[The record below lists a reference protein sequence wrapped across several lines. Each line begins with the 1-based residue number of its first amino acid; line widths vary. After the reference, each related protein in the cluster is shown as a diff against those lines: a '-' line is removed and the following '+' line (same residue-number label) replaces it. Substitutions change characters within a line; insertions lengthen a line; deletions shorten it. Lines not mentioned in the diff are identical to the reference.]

1 MFKTGVP
8 VTGDEFI
15 DRKEHLPIF
24 QHHIDQNQN
33 IMIKAPRRFGKT
45 SLVKHLLED
54 NEKYNLIY
62 LDIRRFITLKSLS
75 ENILDKA
82 YTFSGIDNFIQKS
95 KKSIVTLLKSL
106 KNVSIDD
113 IGELTLE
120 IQEEKIDDVEYFLHA
135 LDIANKIAQKK
146 ELHIQMV
153 LDEFQDIIKIANNDI
168 LEKCRSVMQHHKN
181 ITYVFL
187 GSIETTMTKIFEH
200 KSSPFFHFTHIII
213 LPSLDV
219 AELFQY
225 TEDAFK
231 KHEITIGNLK
241 NYLDFLGGHP
251 DYSMQFLKN
260 LYAYA
265 IINQLKHFND
275 AILFDILIETIDSN
289 KAYID
294 ELISKSKSKKHHSEQ
309 LAAIAN
315 NEILA
320 IDSRTSYII
329 KGSLEDMGLIS
340 KIDRGDYRIN
350 DIFLNLALKDSTLQI
365 EDFAKMI
372 HN

>member
-82 YTFSGIDNFIQKS
+82 YAFSGIDNFIQKS

-106 KNVSIDD
+106 KNVSIED

-146 ELHIQMV
+146 ELQIQMV
-153 LDEFQDIIKIANNDI
+153 LDEFQDILKIANNDI

-187 GSIETTMTKIFEH
+187 GSIETIMTKIFEH
-200 KSSPFFHFTHIII
+200 KSSPFFHFAHIIN
-213 LPSLDV
+213 LPPLDV
-219 AELFQY
+219 SELFQY
-225 TEDAFK
+225 TEEVFK
-231 KHEITIGNLK
+231 KNEIAIGYLK
-241 NYLDFLGGHP
+241 NYLNFLGGHP

-265 IINQLKHFND
+265 IISQVKHLD
-275 AILFDILIETIDSN
+275 DIILFDILIETIDSN

-340 KIDRGDYRIN
+340 KIDRGEYRIN
-350 DIFLNLALKDSTLQI
+350 DIFLNLALKNSTLQI
-365 EDFAKMI
+365 EDFVKTI
-372 HN
+372 HT